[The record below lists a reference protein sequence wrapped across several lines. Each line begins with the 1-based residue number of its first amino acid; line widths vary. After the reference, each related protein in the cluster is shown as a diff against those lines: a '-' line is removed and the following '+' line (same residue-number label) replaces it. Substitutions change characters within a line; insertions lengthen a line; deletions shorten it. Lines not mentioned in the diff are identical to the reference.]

1 MLFSSQE
8 DGWPNYPWDARIY
21 AEANQFVLILQTS
34 GGHKLRYLK
43 VLPRLLLDLPA
54 AARFLVV
61 ALCAIICQ
69 VLYIILAPMAQNP
82 TLLAVPIAI
91 ASWSYR
97 WRGAMFWIFVMNVPT
112 WIFYAIRLKNPWLS
126 NSLLLDFLVGDI
138 CLVIVALLI
147 SSQRSSFERAAESQ
161 QQMARTYEQE
171 QRLNKA
177 KDSFIQ
183 QMNHELRTPL
193 TALSGYL
200 ELLLEEEGHI
210 DAETR
215 SSFLQSAVLS
225 CEELQLLVENIL
237 DSLQVGSDLNAPPL
251 QGIDAAELIEETVQ
265 QADPRWKLG
274 PRIHLEL
281 SKDLLVLAHKQYLRQ
296 VLRNLLSNAIK
307 YTPENQP
314 IFIKARR
321 CTSSLSSPEVCI
333 SVQDS
338 GPGIPAEERTRI
350 FEPFT
355 RLQRDMLGQVRGSGL
370 GLSISKQLIEGMGGR
385 IWVESSGLAGE
396 GSCFSF
402 TLPAISSQS
411 SNYSEQQTRSTARG
425 SLAGVQLK

>member
-1 MLFSSQE
+1 M
-8 DGWPNYPWDARIY
+8 
-21 AEANQFVLILQTS
+21 
-34 GGHKLRYLK
+34 RYLK

-411 SNYSEQQTRSTARG
+411 SNYSEQ
-425 SLAGVQLK
+425 